1 MSSLRRSVSLPT
13 NIARRVDEI
22 AKRERTSANR
32 VIADLIESGLEAKE
46 REKRHFYELA
56 DRLAESTD
64 PAEQKRLKK
73 DLARLTYGD

>member
-1 MSSLRRSVSLPT
+1 MSSIRRSVTLPT
-13 NIARRVDEI
+13 NIARRIDEI
-22 AKRERTSANR
+22 AKRDRTSANR
-32 VIADLIESGLEAKE
+32 VIADLVECGLDAKE
-46 REKRHFYELA
+46 REKRYFFELA